1 MVKFRSVSPS
11 SELIRP
17 SYDVIES
24 AMMTRLG
31 HLASRMKLIVLCVV
45 DAGYKLRP
53 VFSHEIELI

>member
-1 MVKFRSVSPS
+1 
-11 SELIRP
+11 
-17 SYDVIES
+17 
-24 AMMTRLG
+24 MTRLG